1 MVRSARLLGISVAA
15 ALVASLVFVA
25 PALAAGG
32 KSGTGS
38 VITVHAGGDVQG
50 AVDRAEPGDTVML
63 EAGTYHGPV
72 FIGTDRIRVI
82 GAGAG
87 KTWLVPGG
95 GKNPCGFCVFG
106 SAHHGEITNPVKGV
120 VIKGIHIDGFND
132 FGVAGFASM
141 SLDVRNVVASDNGEY
156 GITAFTSH
164 GAEFFSN
171 TTWGNGE
178 AGYYIGDSPDSEAL
192 LTDNTAYDSLFGFF
206 IRDASYGYA
215 HGNTAYGNCAGFL
228 FLNTGAPGPT
238 KRWVAENNWSH
249 DNNKACG
256 GGEGPPVGGLGLAL
270 VGTSHVKVIHNFI
283 WGNQAPSS
291 KFIGSG
297 IVVVT
302 GKPDG
307 GSNPI
312 GNVVERNKLHGNSPY
327 DIWYDGS
334 GKNNSFQNNRC
345 QTSSPRGL
353 CS

>member
-1 MVRSARLLGISVAA
+1 MVRSSARLLGISVAA

-25 PALAAGG
+25 PAMAGTT
-32 KSGTGS
+32 SRTGNI
-38 VITVHAGGDVQG
+38 ITVHNGGDIQR
-50 AVDRAEPGDTVML
+50 AVDRAQPGDTVMVDP
-63 EAGTYHGPV
+63 GKYVGPV
-72 FIGTDRIRVI
+72 LITTDRVHLI
-82 GAGAG
+82 GAGAHE
-87 KTWLVPGG
+87 TWIVAGND
-95 GKNPCGFCVFG
+95 KQSCGICVFG
-106 SAHHGEITNPVKGV
+106 AAHHGEITNAVKGV
-120 VIKGIHIDGFND
+120 VIKGFHIEGFRD
-132 FGVAGFASM
+132 FGVAGYASM
-141 SLDVRNVVASDNGEY
+141 SLNVRNTVAADNGEY
-156 GITAFTSH
+156 GITAFTSK

-192 LTDNTAYDSLFGFF
+192 LTDNTAYDSRFGFF

-215 HGNTAYGNCAGFL
+215 HGNTAYGNCVGFL

-256 GGEGPPVGGLGLAL
+256 GGEGPAVGGLGLAL

-345 QTSSPRGL
+345 SSSRPRGL
-353 CS
+353 CA